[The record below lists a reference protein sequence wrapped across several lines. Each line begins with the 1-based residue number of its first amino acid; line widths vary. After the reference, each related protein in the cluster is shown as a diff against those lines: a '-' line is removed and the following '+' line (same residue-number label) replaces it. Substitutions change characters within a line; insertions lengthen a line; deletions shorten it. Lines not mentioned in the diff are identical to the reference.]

1 MIDTRQELIGA
12 LHEAAE
18 IEHGLMIQYLF
29 PALSLKKRTDED
41 ITAPQLA
48 LVRSWEATILGVAV
62 EEMGHLGTVCNL
74 LAAIG
79 EGPHLGRP
87 NFPQTVGYYPFPF
100 DLVEFGDEALYRMLV
115 FELPRG
121 EPLPPP
127 PHVPAEARAAALRV
141 APDPLEYEYVG
152 ELYEKIRHGFTVLPE
167 NELFIGPPAAQVA
180 DTWSVALDLRPVV
193 DRAGALAALDDIIE
207 DGEGAPDDRAG
218 SHYDRFRTIREQYA
232 EQGYFAASRPVVRNP
247 QTREHRD
254 ADPGGTLLTHA
265 PAVRAAE
272 VFNMAYAATLTVLQ
286 QVFSPAGETEEQ
298 REVLKASAGQ
308 LMSTAV
314 RPLAEVLTELPAFDD
329 DAGPRAAPTFELY
342 GEVTLSPFREARWT
356 LLLER
361 LDALAAEASDL
372 AAVHP
377 RLGSIGETLSFLRR
391 RIAEVA
397 P

>member
-29 PALSLKKRTDED
+29 PALSLKKRLDED

-48 LVRSWEATILGVAV
+48 MVRSWEATILGVAV

-127 PHVPAEARAAALRV
+127 PRVPAARTAALRV

-152 ELYEKIRHGFTVLPE
+152 ELYEKIRSGFTALPE
-167 NELFIGPPAAQVA
+167 DELFIGPPAAQVA
-180 DTWSVALDLRPVV
+180 DTWSVALDLRPVT
-193 DRAGALAALDDIIE
+193 DRAAALAALDDIIE
-207 DGEGAPDDRAG
+207 DGEGAPEDRTG

-254 ADPGGTLLTHA
+254 ADPGGTLLTA
-265 PAVRAAE
+265 EPAVRAAE

-286 QVFSPAGETEEQ
+286 QVFSPAGESTAQ

-314 RPLAEVLTELPAFDD
+314 RPLAEVLTELPAFADD
-329 DAGPRAAPTFELY
+329 DGPRAAPTFELY

-361 LDALAAEASDL
+361 LDALTEEAAAL
-372 AAVHP
+372 AVVHP
-377 RLGSIGETLSFLRR
+377 RLGSVGQTLSFLRR

-397 P
+397 R